1 VSGIGGDESAV
12 PPRVPDDASEPL
24 NDTASGANA
33 AQPPREECASKPFRP
48 EIRPAAEPT
57 CCGSGCD
64 DCPF

>member
-1 VSGIGGDESAV
+1 VSGIEDRKPAV
-12 PPRVPDDASEPL
+12 PPRVPEPSSESLSATTPPTC
-24 NDTASGANA
+24 DE
-33 AQPPREECASKPFRP
+33 QPQREECAAKPFRP